1 MLKRV
6 LPTLVAMN
14 PVTAITFIFLGV
26 AVWRKQSGRIDL
38 STVLI
43 VLSIVGSFLP
53 IVGYLYGTKPF
64 YGIGQSIPMALHTAF
79 TFLMLGVGLLGTLL
93 IERLQSNVAAFNARQ
108 DLRYTISLSVGLVL
122 VEPDEMLTL
131 DDILKAADARMYSDK
146 QARKNLT
153 PPAFRLMPR
162 LV

>member
-1 MLKRV
+1 M
-6 LPTLVAMN
+6 
-14 PVTAITFIFLGV
+14 G
-26 AVWRKQSGRIDL
+26 
-38 STVLI
+38 I
-43 VLSIVGSFLP
+43 VLWCLYADLDGLKKINDTLGHDAGSQAIVDTATILKATFRDSD
-53 IVGYLYGTKPF
+53 IV
-64 YGIGQSIPMALHTAF
+64 AR
-79 TFLMLGVGLLGTLL
+79 LGGDEFAILAATNTSTGGTLL

-108 DLRYTISLSVGLVL
+108 DLRYTISLSVGLVP

-153 PPAFRLMPR
+153 QPAFRLMPG